1 MKLYEW
7 IKFAAV
13 TLLSVGL
20 LVACVSANRPPV
32 LTSAQGPIYPVGA
45 REQGIEGY
53 VELAYDVAISG
64 EVYNVRVVSADPA
77 GLFEKAAIKAISV
90 WRFAPAR
97 EKGALVVS
105 KNRVSTIRFKLG
117 ETEKYAT
124 QRFSR
129 AK

>member
-1 MKLYEW
+1 MKLYDW
-7 IKFAAV
+7 MKFAAV

-20 LVACVSANRPPV
+20 LVACASSNRPPV
-32 LTSAQGPIYPVGA
+32 LTSAQGPIYPVSA

-77 GLFEKAAIKAISV
+77 GLFEEAAIKAISA

-97 EKGALVVS
+97 EKGALVES

-117 ETEKYAT
+117 EADKYAT